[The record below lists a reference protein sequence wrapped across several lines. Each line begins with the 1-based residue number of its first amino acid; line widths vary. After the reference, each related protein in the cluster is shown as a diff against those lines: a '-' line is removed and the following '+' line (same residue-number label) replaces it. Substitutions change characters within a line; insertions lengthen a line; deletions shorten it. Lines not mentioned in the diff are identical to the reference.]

1 MAKMPTIP
9 LDMAGAF
16 LAIKE
21 IIERR
26 EGMRGDNAEKVVTLA
41 DLQPGPWQTP
51 TLVNAWVNYGGGYNN
66 AGYYKDVFGIVRLRG
81 LIMNGTIG
89 AACFVLPTG
98 YWPAARAL
106 FSTISNGAIGRVD
119 VLTTGEV
126 VPMSPSVNAWVSLEG
141 IAFRVA

>member
-1 MAKMPTIP
+1 MARMPTIP
-9 LDMAGAF
+9 FDQAGAL

-51 TLVNAWVNYGGGYNN
+51 TFVNSWVNFGSGYNN
-66 AGYYKDVFGIVRLRG
+66 AGYYKDVLGIVRLRG
-81 LIMNGTIG
+81 LIMSGTVG
-89 AACFVLPTG
+89 SACFVLPIG
-98 YWPAARAL
+98 YRPAARTL

-119 VLTTGEV
+119 VMTTGEV
-126 VPMSPSVNAWVSLEG
+126 VPTAPSVNAWVSLEG
-141 IAFRVA
+141 LAFRVA